1 MYVGYSWPKVLQC
14 PGPQGRYVAVFLD
27 HSYLV
32 AVSEHY
38 VAVWSSG
45 HARIR
50 LGQHTLTE
58 QELEL
63 YGRHV
68 AACWS
73 SDRGSVAVLVS
84 KQGLLSTHGCAGPSP
99 VTHLACG
106 FCVAS

>member
-1 MYVGYSWPKVLQC
+1 MYVGYGWPKVLQC
-14 PGPQGRYVAVFLD
+14 PGPQGRYVGVFLD

-32 AVSEHY
+32 AVTDSS

-50 LGQHTLTE
+50 LGQHVLSE
-58 QELEL
+58 QEAEV

-73 SDRGSVAVLVS
+73 SDRGAVAVLVS
-84 KQGLLSTHGCAGPSP
+84 RRGN
-99 VTHLACG
+99 
-106 FCVAS
+106 